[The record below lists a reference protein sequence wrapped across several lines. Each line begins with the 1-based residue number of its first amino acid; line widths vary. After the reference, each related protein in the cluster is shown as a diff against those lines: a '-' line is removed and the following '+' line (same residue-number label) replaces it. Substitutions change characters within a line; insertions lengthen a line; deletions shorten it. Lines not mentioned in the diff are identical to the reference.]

1 MSDAVQDAIASRFEW
16 NDEAIKVW
24 NVVVARRGLRAPPS
38 VFFAEMAA
46 TISPAPNNK
55 PRPLRLPPHSTYKS
69 IA

>member
-46 TISPAPNNK
+46 TISPAPNK
-55 PRPLRLPPHSTYKS
+55 AQVRGRLDPYSLVR
-69 IA
+69 